1 CVYAN
6 QWNYGHLGPDI
17 WSEYYP
23 LCAGKSQSPI
33 NILTAC
39 TLYRD
44 IKPFQFI
51 SAHATKNYF
60 TVKNNGHTIISIIN
74 NAYEQLSIQLRGGG
88 LNGTFDFVNFH
99 LHWGEN
105 HKSGSEHQINGIKYA
120 GEIHFVYKNHLTSQ
134 MAVLALFMQSY
145 VDHTKIIS
153 DNNDQTRDEWQRY
166 FDMTR
171 LLKFEND
178 SVLLD
183 LNVTSLMGENLQDF
197 WRYEGSL
204 TTPPCTEG

>member
-1 CVYAN
+1 
-6 QWNYGHLGPDI
+6 
-17 WSEYYP
+17 
-23 LCAGKSQSPI
+23 
-33 NILTAC
+33 
-39 TLYRD
+39 
-44 IKPFQFI
+44 
-51 SAHATKNYF
+51 
-60 TVKNNGHTIISIIN
+60 
-74 NAYEQLSIQLRGGG
+74 
-88 LNGTFDFVNFH
+88 
-99 LHWGEN
+99 
-105 HKSGSEHQINGIKYA
+105 
-120 GEIHFVYKNHLTSQ
+120 TSQ